1 MVSPNPPAEMLGE
14 FLNLNYFL
22 MRRNAKRV
30 EDLSNTLV
38 QEITELITSK
48 SIQEAEF
55 KRPFTIQLDVHS
67 TIGDYWDVEECLC
80 RRITGEGVIIVQSDH
95 TGDEQEVKLD
105 ELKVIELAFILD
117 ELEDGSYT
125 ELE

>member
-1 MVSPNPPAEMLGE
+1 
-14 FLNLNYFL
+14 

-30 EDLSNTLV
+30 EELSNALI
-38 QEITELITSK
+38 QEITEQITNR

-55 KRPFTIQLDVHS
+55 KRPFTIQMDVQS
-67 TIGDYWDVEECLC
+67 TTGDYWDVEVGLC
-80 RRITGEGVIIVQSDH
+80 RRITGEGMIIIQSDL

-105 ELKVIELAFILD
+105 ELAVVELAFILD

>member
-1 MVSPNPPAEMLGE
+1 MLGE

-30 EDLSNTLV
+30 EDLSNALI
-38 QEITELITSK
+38 QEIREQITTR

-55 KRPFTIQLDVHS
+55 KRPFTIQLDVQS
-67 TIGDYWDVEECLC
+67 ATGDYWDVEEGLC
-80 RRITGEGVIIVQSDH
+80 RRITGEGMIIIQSDH
-95 TGDEQEVKLD
+95 TGDEQEVKLE

-117 ELEDGSYT
+117 ELEDGSYSQV
-125 ELE
+125 E